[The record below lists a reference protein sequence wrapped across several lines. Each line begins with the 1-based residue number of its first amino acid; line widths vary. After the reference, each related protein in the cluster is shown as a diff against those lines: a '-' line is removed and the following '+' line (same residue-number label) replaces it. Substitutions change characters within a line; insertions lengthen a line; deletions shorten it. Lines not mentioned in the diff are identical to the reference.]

1 LVANAGFNDNDA
13 MALSN
18 LTFYSDG
25 LRIAGYLGT
34 PDDWRPGDAPRPG
47 ILMLSGYGGNPHFD
61 CIHLMRRLCAA
72 GWFVFTFDYRGFG
85 KSEGQRGRHR
95 PLEQAQDA
103 YDALSR
109 MQTIEGIDPARLAV
123 YGTSFGGAHG
133 IWVTAHDERVKCLV
147 ASTAVTNGERW
158 LRLIRNAP
166 DWTAFKARVT
176 TDALRRV
183 QTGEPTI
190 VQRGDI
196 MIRDAEAL
204 RQREQQIRENPALAR
219 EDIDLESAEAAFRY
233 RPEWVVGT
241 ISPRPVLMIYCENDA
256 LVPPEEQLSCYAKC
270 GEPKKLVKLPGAGHY
285 DSYEFRNPEMAEIV
299 YQETAAWFR
308 KYL

>member
-1 LVANAGFNDNDA
+1 
-13 MALSN
+13 MPLSN
-18 LTFYSDG
+18 RTFYSDG
-25 LRIAGYLGT
+25 LRIAGYLCT
-34 PDDWRPGDAPRPG
+34 PDDWRAGDPPRPG

-61 CIHLMRRLCAA
+61 CIHLMRRLCAT

-85 KSEGQRGRHR
+85 KSEGSRGRHR

-103 YDALSR
+103 CDALSF
-109 MQTIEGIDPARLAV
+109 MQTIEGIDPARLGIF
-123 YGTSFGGAHG
+123 GTSFGGAHG

-158 LRLIRNAP
+158 LRLIRKP
-166 DWTAFKARVT
+166 SDWSLFKARVME
-176 TDALRRV
+176 DALRRV
-183 QTGEPTI
+183 QTGEPAI
-190 VQRGDI
+190 VQRGEI
-196 MIRDAEAL
+196 MIRDADAL
-204 RQREQQIRENPALAR
+204 RQREQQICENPALAR
-219 EDIDLESAEAAFRY
+219 EDIDLESAEAAMRY
-233 RPEWVVGT
+233 RPESVAAT